1 MNKFVMC
8 KIPVNDPIL
17 LNSRNLPGNWKKAT
31 EKDTVLT
38 GEIMAK
44 LKKAGKA
51 RSELAENL

>member
-1 MNKFVMC
+1 MC

-17 LNSRNLPGNWKKAT
+17 LNSRNLPGNWNKAT

-38 GEIMAK
+38 GEIMEK